1 MDLKLEE
8 LASLLDVSENTV
20 RRWLDEG
27 AIPSY
32 SMNNEHRF
40 NREEIEDWILHNQAL
55 VGLEKDE
62 KHEEEFRDL
71 SLKYSLYKAIYRGG
85 IIRDVSVKN
94 KAEAL
99 QYASSYIAEKFNL
112 DASVL
117 FEMLTHRENLMS
129 TGIGEGIALPH
140 AKDFLINAYYD
151 VVVPMFLS
159 TSIDFGAL
167 DGKPVNVLFF
177 LFASQDKSHLNLINK
192 IVHLGMSLEARSFLT
207 NYPEKEQLLAYI
219 KNWESQIH

>member
-20 RRWLDEG
+20 RRWLEEG

-32 SMNNEHRF
+32 RMNNEHRF
-40 NREEIEDWILHNQAL
+40 NREEIEDWILNNQVL

-62 KHEEEFRDL
+62 KKDEDFRDL

-85 IIRDVSVKN
+85 IIRDISVNN

-117 FEMLTHRENLMS
+117 FEMLTYRESLMS
-129 TGIGEGIALPH
+129 TGIGGGIALPH
-140 AKDFLINAYYD
+140 AKDFLLNAYYD

-167 DGKPVNVLFF
+167 DGKPVNILFF
-177 LFASQDKSHLNLINK
+177 LFASQDKSHLNLVNK
-192 IVHLGMSLEARSFLT
+192 IVHLGMSLEARNFLISH
-207 NYPEKEQLLAYI
+207 PEKEQLLAYI

>member
-27 AIPSY
+27 SIPSY
-32 SMNNEHRF
+32 SMNDEYRF
-40 NREEIEDWILHNQAL
+40 NREEIEDWILNNPAF
-55 VGLEKDE
+55 VG
-62 KHEEEFRDL
+62 EEREHLNTGLRDL

-85 IIRDVSVKN
+85 VLRDIVVEN
-94 KAEAL
+94 KQEAL
-99 QYASSYIAEKFNL
+99 HYASSYIAEKFNL
-112 DASVL
+112 DAHVL
-117 FEMLTHRENLMS
+117 FDMLMYRENLMS

-140 AKDFLINAYYD
+140 TKDFLINSHYD
-151 VVVPMFLS
+151 IVVPMFLAK
-159 TSIDFGAL
+159 SIDFGSL
-167 DGKPVNVLFF
+167 DNKPVCVLFF
-177 LFASQDKSHLNLINK
+177 LFASQDKSHLNLVNK

-207 NYPEKEQLLAYI
+207 SCPDKDQLLAYI

>member
-8 LASLLDVSENTV
+8 LASLLDISENTV

-32 SMNNEHRF
+32 SMNNEYRF
-40 NREEIEDWILHNQAL
+40 NREEIEDWILNNQAL
-55 VGLEKDE
+55 LGLEKEE
-62 KHEEEFRDL
+62 KTDKDFRDL

-85 IIRDVSVKN
+85 VIRNVSVKN

-117 FEMLTHRENLMS
+117 FEMLTYRESLMS

-159 TSIDFGAL
+159 NSIDFGAL
-167 DGKPVNVLFF
+167 DGKPVRVLFF
-177 LFASQDKSHLNLINK
+177 LFASQDK
-192 IVHLGMSLEARSFLT
+192 
-207 NYPEKEQLLAYI
+207 
-219 KNWESQIH
+219 